1 MTTPVEIRT
10 ILYATDLGDHMR
22 PVFRFAVTLADRFG
36 AKISMLH
43 VSEAFSADVRWAI
56 RTYMPEAS
64 VRKFEQEGIKELQE
78 KMRARLAAFCQSEL
92 GQSPEES
99 NLVSHI
105 DVIAGRP
112 AETIVKV
119 AEDRQVD
126 LIVIGTHTGHSL
138 GATLLG
144 STARSVTHL
153 SRRPVLVVPVFA

>member
-1 MTTPVEIRT
+1 MTTLVEIRT

-22 PVFRFAVTLADRFG
+22 PVFRYAVSLAEKCG

-43 VSEAFSADVRWAI
+43 VSTEFGAEARWAI
-56 RTYMPEAS
+56 RTYMSEAD
-64 VRKFEQEGIKELQE
+64 VRKFEQDGIKELQGQ
-78 KMRARLAAFCQSEL
+78 MRARLAAFCRAEL

-99 NLVSHI
+99 NLVSDI

-112 AETIVKV
+112 AETIVRV
-119 AEDRQVD
+119 AEDRNAD
-126 LIVIGTHTGHSL
+126 LIVIGTHTSHSL

-153 SRRPVLVVPVFA
+153 SRKPVLVVPVFV